1 MITMVSIFF
10 AGMCAAFICIMIGF
24 LMGKSVVFGKAE
36 ALPKAKLTNQ
46 GPVSEPE
53 GDYFGDE
60 MPDYSDPSKR
70 VRTI

>member
-1 MITMVSIFF
+1 MTAV
-10 AGMCAAFICIMIGF
+10 ICLLIGF
-24 LMGKSVVFGKAE
+24 LMGKSAILGNGTVS
-36 ALPKAKLTNQ
+36 PKARSFNP
-46 GPVSEPE
+46 GPTSEPE

>member
-1 MITMVSIFF
+1 MIETISVFG
-10 AGMCAAFICIMIGF
+10 AGILTAVICIMIGF
-24 LMGKSVVFGKAE
+24 FMGKSAILGNGTVS
-36 ALPKAKLTNQ
+36 PKARSFNP
-46 GPVSEPE
+46 GPTSEPE